1 MRKLILL
8 AGAAALVTAAPALA
22 KPGKANPHATSHG
35 QIHNGQ
41 THTGHACPPGLA
53 KKNNGCLP
61 PGQARKLF
69 ATGQRIPSSYTYS
82 RYDDIPL
89 ALRDRLPTGQN
100 YIYRDQ
106 TVYVVDPRTRLV
118 TSIIN
123 AIH

>member
-22 KPGKANPHATSHG
+22 KPKANPHATSHG